1 MTTLT
6 LVGKVNSVIHSPM
19 ENTGSNADLHYRVML
34 DLFLKRYGEPM
45 LNTLTDLLR
54 RVSSPYGKGS
64 SRRIDRLARLMLL
77 SALSDRQDDAPIL
90 FRTRLGMMN
99 AFWTEL
105 DGARHYAGNEARDG
119 R

>member
-1 MTTLT
+1 
-6 LVGKVNSVIHSPM
+6 
-19 ENTGSNADLHYRVML
+19 
-34 DLFLKRYGEPM
+34 
-45 LNTLTDLLR
+45 
-54 RVSSPYGKGS
+54 
-64 SRRIDRLARLMLL
+64 MLL

-90 FRTRLGMMN
+90 LRTRLGMMN